1 MVIYNEVASSL
12 GFRRKM
18 LMEFIWLL
26 MGIDGLLMGT
36 ESFINIYIYRL
47 CSFINI
53 GKLQAQGTLI
63 FQDE

>member
-1 MVIYNEVASSL
+1 MKLPSSL

-26 MGIDGLLMGT
+26 MGRSD
-36 ESFINIYIYRL
+36 

-53 GKLQAQGTLI
+53 GKLQAQRTLRSLKMSKQRGKTLI
-63 FQDE
+63 RQVEQ